1 MDNRK
6 QRILKKVF
14 IIPGVVLALLI
25 AWIVVSVIQRS
36 NNTGTSIIGGAD
48 GPTAIFLIQS
58 HPAFHWSLLALAV
71 FVGIGIALLVRKS
84 QEK

>member
-1 MDNRK
+1 MK
-6 QRILKKVF
+6 GTILKKIF
-14 IIPGVVLALLI
+14 IIFGVVFALL
-25 AWIVVSVIQRS
+25 ATWIVVSVIQRS
-36 NNTGTSIIGGAD
+36 NNTGTAIIGGAD

-71 FVGIGIALLVRKS
+71 LVGIGIALLVRKS